1 MLELLE
7 CLGKVFSKE
16 VMRVIKSDTGFLFY
30 EKIFKQLMAN
40 QSDLVVWQLSPE
52 NGERNITR
60 SRLNSFHMESGRL
73 FLEIDRKNIVND
85 NLPLYCFSEDGLVIF
100 KTHIQE
106 ITDRNISVSLPE
118 EMKVLE
124 DPEVIRIK
132 GSTGQ
137 DLAQPWKTKRLDTS
151 PIHKPGTTHD
161 VMRVKSMAQ
170 RSSRDQVL
178 LNNEFCLSVDE
189 EDKLFADKRE
199 SPRARPKD
207 DKWVKVA
214 KLQGDGPETY
224 KLFDLSQGGMGF
236 VCFDESE
243 FTKGTAIHIVG
254 FNEFD
259 LDDPLVGKVMSIR
272 PIDGA
277 QSEFKI
283 GVSFSEGQS

>member
-7 CLGKVFSKE
+7 CLGKDFSKE

-40 QSDLVVWQLSPE
+40 QSKLVVWQISPE
-52 NGERNITR
+52 NGERNITQ
-60 SRLNSFHMESGRL
+60 SRLNAFHMESGKL
-73 FLEIDRKNIVND
+73 FFEVDRQSIVDD
-85 NLPLYCFSEDGLVIF
+85 NLPLYCFAEDGLVIF
-100 KTHIQE
+100 KTTIHDISE
-106 ITDRNISVSLPE
+106 KNISASIPT

-124 DPEVIRIK
+124 DPEVVRIK
-132 GSTGQ
+132 TSTGE
-137 DLAQPWKTKRLDTS
+137 DLAKPWKTKRLDTS

-170 RSSRDQVL
+170 RTTRDRDM
-178 LNNEFCLSVDE
+178 LNNEFGLSVDE
-189 EDKLFADKRE
+189 EDKLYADKRE

-214 KLQGDGPETY
+214 KLQGDGPDTY
-224 KLFDLSQGGMGF
+224 KLFDLSQGGMAF
-236 VCFDESE
+236 VTFDESE
-243 FTKGTAIHIVG
+243 FIKGSAVHIVG
-254 FNEFD
+254 FNDFD

-283 GVSFSEGQS
+283 GVSFSEGQN